1 MSIALFELNVVKV
14 IIAAGFA
21 AIIPESLAWA
31 SSSNTFKE
39 ELASK
44 WVGNPFPPN
53 CPNLAGYSL
62 IGVAGVTGK
71 KVMLAANKKTG
82 DMRTIQ
88 GEQFNSVAINLYQ
101 HVTTPPIKS

>member
-1 MSIALFELNVVKV
+1 MYI
-14 IIAAGFA
+14 
-21 AIIPESLAWA
+21 ESDDL
-31 SSSNTFKE
+31 SSNTFKE

-44 WVGNPFPPN
+44 WVGSPFPPN

-71 KVMLAANKKTG
+71 KVMLAANVKTG
-82 DMRTIQ
+82 HMRTIQ

-101 HVTTPPIKS
+101 HVTTPNIKS